1 MNNNNNNNNAFADCK
16 TVIRV
21 RSGTSVVFT
30 VTCLWMVGWTL
41 YSNHAVHHSLEN
53 SAGLRT
59 SSSSASAMD
68 NFERVLASFKT
79 TTASSASV
87 STERTLNNNN
97 EKSPHNGNEHDEL
110 PDTSRYFRKQS
121 WIINNARSPHNYVH
135 EWSMEAS
142 DNIPIFYNLF
152 VNNQQEA
159 DRVRKMVDEQFTELL
174 PVHHPIYVHSIGVP
188 LNLTE
193 TGAAVIVVAHHET
206 AAEHVTLKSLWDF
219 CQQPDHGHKKVVYLH
234 SKGSFTVS
242 KKNEKLRRYVRSYVV
257 PKLHM
262 I

>member
-1 MNNNNNNNNAFADCK
+1 MKDNNNNTFADCK
-16 TVIRV
+16 PVIRV

-41 YSNHAVHHSLEN
+41 YCNHAVHHSLDN
-53 SAGLRT
+53 SAGLGT
-59 SSSSASAMD
+59 SSSSSATAMD

-79 TTASSASV
+79 PTASV
-87 STERTLNNNN
+87 S
-97 EKSPHNGNEHDEL
+97 

-121 WIINNARSPHNYVH
+121 WLINNARSSHNSVH
-135 EWSMEAS
+135 EWRMLDLS

-152 VNNQQEA
+152 VNNQQDA
-159 DRVRKMVDEQFTELL
+159 DRVRKIVDEQFPELL
-174 PVHHPIYVHSIGVP
+174 PVHHPIYVNSIGVP
-188 LNLTE
+188 LNLTD
-193 TGAAVIVVAHHET
+193 TGAVIVAHHET

-219 CQQPDHGHKKVVYLH
+219 CQQPDHEHKKVVYLH

-242 KKNEKLRRYVRSYVV
+242 KKNEKLRRYVRSYTVL
-257 PKLHM
+257 KLHV